1 MLPELV
7 PVPVPMPLPPMPL
20 PPMPPVGWA
29 EFGSAGVPA
38 VPFEPGMVDVPD
50 AV

>member
-7 PVPVPMPLPPMPL
+7 PVPVPMPL

-38 VPFEPGMVDVPD
+38 VPFEPGMVDVPG